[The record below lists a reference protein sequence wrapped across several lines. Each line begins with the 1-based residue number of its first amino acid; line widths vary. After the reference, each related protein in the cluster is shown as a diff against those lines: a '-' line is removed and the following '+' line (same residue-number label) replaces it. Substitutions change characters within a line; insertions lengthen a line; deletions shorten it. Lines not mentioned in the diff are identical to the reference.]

1 MTRITTDELLEMIF
15 VDDDG
20 EVLDPETTPYVLMPH
35 PGARPT
41 SRPCE
46 LCIARKDQSGYN
58 PLDLEMPS
66 FDEARAACDAVNAQ
80 MNWTPEEADR
90 IILASMGG
98 GTA

>member
-41 SRPCE
+41 SRRANFALPE
-46 LCIARKDQSGYN
+46 GTN
-58 PLDLEMPS
+58 PATTRSISRCPVS
-66 FDEARAACDAVNAQ
+66 
-80 MNWTPEEADR
+80 TKPERPAT
-90 IILASMGG
+90 L
-98 GTA
+98 